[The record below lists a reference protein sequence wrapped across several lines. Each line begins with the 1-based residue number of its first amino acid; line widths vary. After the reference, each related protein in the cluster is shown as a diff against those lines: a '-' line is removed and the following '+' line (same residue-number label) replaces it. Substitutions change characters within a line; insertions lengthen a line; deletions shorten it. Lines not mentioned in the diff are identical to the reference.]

1 MLTVAQTIQSIW
13 NFVVGKSSLQEIATL
28 EIIRGISDSNLGTR
42 RYGPKSGVSRIIM
55 RQLTALRRGP
65 TKQLFASDF
74 FKKLLYKQL
83 EFIKIKSNNWSL
95 IFLNIKTDN
104 NLNKW
109 EKDKK

>member
-1 MLTVAQTIQSIW
+1 
-13 NFVVGKSSLQEIATL
+13 
-28 EIIRGISDSNLGTR
+28 
-42 RYGPKSGVSRIIM
+42 M
-55 RQLTALRRGP
+55 RQLTTLRRGP
-65 TKQLFASDF
+65 TKQLFALDF

-83 EFIKIKSNNWSL
+83 EFIKIKSNYWSL